1 VETAVRAGERLRR
14 IVDALLDFAQSEA
27 GTLVPHRQPVDLA
40 RLTAETASMFR
51 SAAERAGLRFEVIV
65 PSPPVIA
72 GVDAGMW
79 STIVTN
85 LIANAVKFT
94 ADGAI
99 TIELQQSRRY
109 ADGAADEI
117 SDVVLTVTD
126 TGVGIAAAE
135 QDRVFER
142 FYRSAG
148 TSLGGA
154 GIGLALVA
162 DLVHAHD
169 GRVALTSTPDVGT
182 TLTVTIPVE
191 HTGPLTPDGPI
202 DQTDRQ
208 DGHRP
213 DSTGAV
219 DGGAVVAAG
228 PGDDTVNNARRYADR
243 SRVLV
248 VEDDADLRSY
258 LAGLL
263 TADGWE
269 VTPIAD
275 AETAL
280 TALAEGGAPSWD
292 LVLTDVMLP
301 GRSGLELVAQL
312 RSNRTTGRLPVI
324 VLTARGGTDA
334 AAEGLAAGADD
345 YITKPFSSQELL
357 ARVRANIELHH
368 VREGAI
374 DDAED
379 RTRQVRDGLASNRTI
394 GTAVGVLMATYRLT
408 AQQGF
413 QLLVKASQDHNRK
426 LRDVAADVAATG
438 KLPFRPTDT
447 DNLLIK
453 ITSSPTR

>member
-1 VETAVRAGERLRR
+1 
-14 IVDALLDFAQSEA
+14 
-27 GTLVPHRQPVDLA
+27 
-40 RLTAETASMFR
+40 
-51 SAAERAGLRFEVIV
+51 
-65 PSPPVIA
+65 
-72 GVDAGMW
+72 
-79 STIVTN
+79 
-85 LIANAVKFT
+85 
-94 ADGAI
+94 
-99 TIELQQSRRY
+99 
-109 ADGAADEI
+109 
-117 SDVVLTVTD
+117 
-126 TGVGIAAAE
+126 
-135 QDRVFER
+135 
-142 FYRSAG
+142 
-148 TSLGGA
+148 
-154 GIGLALVA
+154 
-162 DLVHAHD
+162 
-169 GRVALTSTPDVGT
+169 
-182 TLTVTIPVE
+182 
-191 HTGPLTPDGPI
+191 
-202 DQTDRQ
+202 
-208 DGHRP
+208 
-213 DSTGAV
+213 
-219 DGGAVVAAG
+219 
-228 PGDDTVNNARRYADR
+228 
-243 SRVLV
+243 
-248 VEDDADLRSY
+248 
-258 LAGLL
+258 
-263 TADGWE
+263 
-269 VTPIAD
+269 
-275 AETAL
+275 
-280 TALAEGGAPSWD
+280 
-292 LVLTDVMLP
+292 MLP